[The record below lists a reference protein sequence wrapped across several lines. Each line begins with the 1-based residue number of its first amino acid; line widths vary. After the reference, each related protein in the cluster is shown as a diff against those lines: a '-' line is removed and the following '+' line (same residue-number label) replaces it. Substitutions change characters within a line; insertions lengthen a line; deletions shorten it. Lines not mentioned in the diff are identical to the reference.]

1 MAEALEKPD
10 TAMEE
15 YFPHRAQPPVS
26 RALPLSAYTGTY
38 HNPGYQSLV
47 IQQSDNDETTT
58 ISRRR
63 VLRKGEGSGRRELF
77 AAHHDRVWKMDF
89 EFEHVS
95 GEHWLVYIDFKNTP
109 NRLMHQYS
117 KAQFRIGYDGK
128 VEGVDIEHTEGGSEG
143 VIRYTKVE

>member
-1 MAEALEKPD
+1 MTKALKKPD
-10 TAMEE
+10 TAIDE

-38 HNPGYQSLV
+38 HNPGYQNLV
-47 IQQSDNDETTT
+47 IQQSDDDSTRRHVLSKGKN
-58 ISRRR
+58 SRQ
-63 VLRKGEGSGRRELF
+63 RELF
-77 AAHHDRVWKMDF
+77 VAHHDRVWKMDF

-117 KAQFRIGYDGK
+117 KAQFRIGFDGK
-128 VEGVDIEHTEGGSEG
+128 VEGVDVEHTEGGSEG
-143 VIRYTKVE
+143 VVRYTKVE